1 MPSPKSPIAVLA
13 EALDAA
19 PTLRGFGG
27 RSRGLVL
34 AGKNKLA
41 TGRSPPS
48 IVIFPTTGPLKTPAD
63 NVNQFADVV
72 MMVTA
77 RIWGRDE
84 DEAWDLR
91 ARYIAAL
98 WYQANPDPSNP
109 DDAIAGPYFTLEN
122 ETWDIVPDA
131 AENGQELEVDI
142 TVRFSASD
150 KALTYGQVDS
160 ESLTKTATLTASM
173 LVGDVTA
180 TVDAT
185 AGYAANGVLHIDGEQ
200 MAYTGLTPFSFTGLT
215 RGISGT
221 TAATHASGATVSVT
235 PT

>member
-1 MPSPKSPIAVLA
+1 MPSPKSPITVLA

-27 RSRGLVL
+27 KSKGLVL
-34 AGKNKLA
+34 SGKNKLA
-41 TGRSPPS
+41 RSRSAPS
-48 IVIFPTTGPLKTPAD
+48 IVIFPATGPLKTPAD
-63 NVNQFADVV
+63 NVNQYADVV
-72 MMVTA
+72 LMVTA
-77 RIWGRDE
+77 RIWGRDD

-98 WYQANPDPSNP
+98 WHQANPDPNSP
-109 DDAIAGPYFTLEN
+109 DDSTAGPYFTLDN
-122 ETWDIVPDA
+122 ETWDIIPDT

-150 KALTYGQVDS
+150 KALTYGLVET

-180 TVDAT
+180 IVDAT
-185 AGYAANGVLHIDGEQ
+185 AGYAATGVLHIDGEL

-215 RGISGT
+215 RGINGT